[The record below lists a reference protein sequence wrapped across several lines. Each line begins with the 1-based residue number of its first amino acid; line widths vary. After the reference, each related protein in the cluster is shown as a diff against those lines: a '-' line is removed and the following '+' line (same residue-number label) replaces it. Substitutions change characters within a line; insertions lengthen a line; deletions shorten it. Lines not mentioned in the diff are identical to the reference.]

1 MMRGTLLLS
10 LVVLS
15 AFIFGC
21 GTSDNER
28 RTDTLTETVI
38 EPGEDD
44 FADMDTGTRVDFPA
58 GTFAE
63 DTIVLMSD
71 VLVRDEIDAA
81 FFPEGALT
89 ILAALILNSPVDE
102 IFRKNVT
109 FTWVLNSSVPGDSAW
124 RVFRF
129 DKKDDNIEWVELEGV
144 SAIAD
149 PTATFAKSVMPSSGV
164 HGYSGT
170 FALFIELPAESPQ
183 NHPPEFGPNGIESSA
198 ESFAAGTPVTFT
210 CSVTDADGDELVIS
224 WDDGSVEFGEFTSA
238 TYEDGVA
245 TVEWTTSE
253 PGGYTISIRVD
264 DGSGIIMSISLEVSV
279 Q

>member
-1 MMRGTLLLS
+1 MVRGALLF
-10 LVVLS
+10 VVGALLAFFS
-15 AFIFGC
+15 AC

-28 RTDTLTETVI
+28 RTDALTETVI

-81 FFPEGALT
+81 YFPEGALT

-102 IFRKNVT
+102 IYRKNIT
-109 FTWVLNSSVPGDSAW
+109 FTWVLNNPAPGNSAW

-129 DKKDDNIEWVELEGV
+129 DQKDDLIEWVELEGV
-144 SAIAD
+144 IAIAD
-149 PTATFAKSVMPSSGV
+149 PTAAFAKSVMPSSGV

-183 NHPPEFGPNGIESSA
+183 NIPPEFGPNGIESSA
-198 ESFAAGTPVTFT
+198 ESFTAGTPVTFT

-224 WDDGSVEFGEFTSA
+224 WDDGSVEFGEFTGA
-238 TYEDGVA
+238 TYEDDVA

-264 DGSGIIMSISLEVSV
+264 DGSGIIMSISLEITVE
-279 Q
+279 